1 MPVRRLPTKQESSQ
15 MTMTICHQLAVLATM
30 RTNNQL
36 DKWRKFRR
44 GLKPFKVKL
53 TLTARDGAA
62 IKTCIE
68 V

>member
-1 MPVRRLPTKQESSQ
+1 